1 MRARHRSRASGHI
14 ASHKACHEA
23 STPSDLNLGLGAQEA
38 AQNSGHKA
46 YHEAGISSVLIGGYA
61 HKREELGMSQSR
73 NIMEFN
79 KQVTSQVKR
88 HVTRHVYRQI

>member
-1 MRARHRSRASGHI
+1 M
-14 ASHKACHEA
+14 
-23 STPSDLNLGLGAQEA
+23 GLGTQEA
-38 AQNSGHKA
+38 AQNSGNKA
-46 YHEAGISSVLIGGYA
+46 YHEAGISSDLIRVYA

-79 KQVTSQVKR
+79 KQVTSQVTR